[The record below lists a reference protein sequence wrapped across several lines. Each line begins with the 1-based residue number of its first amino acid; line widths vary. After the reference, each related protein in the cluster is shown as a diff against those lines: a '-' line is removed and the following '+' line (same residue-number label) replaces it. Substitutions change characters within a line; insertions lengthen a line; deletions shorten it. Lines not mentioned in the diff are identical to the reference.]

1 MSIFKPFVFIGLA
14 GCLLAA
20 CSVENCGDP
29 SQDSLGTALNCTV
42 NSAGY
47 QAQTDALSAELSQ
60 KRSLAADLRVE
71 NARLQGQLAS
81 LNTQQRQAAN
91 RLINVNNQIAALDD
105 QLNNELRQQR
115 ISQAEYD
122 LAQSQLGDL
131 NSRRRGVSATDPADT
146 ARIATLE
153 SEVAELRQL
162 F

>member
-1 MSIFKPFVFIGLA
+1 MSILKPLIFSGLA
-14 GCLLAA
+14 GGLLTA

-60 KRSLAADLRVE
+60 KRTLAADLRAE
-71 NARLQGQLAS
+71 NARLQGELAT
-81 LNTQQRQAAN
+81 LTAAQRQAAN

-105 QLNNELRQQR
+105 QLNSQLGQQS

-122 LAQSQLGDL
+122 LAQSQLSDL
-131 NSRRRGVSATDPADT
+131 NSRRSSVRVTNPADT
-146 ARIATLE
+146 ARLATLE
-153 SEVAELRQL
+153 SEVADLRSL